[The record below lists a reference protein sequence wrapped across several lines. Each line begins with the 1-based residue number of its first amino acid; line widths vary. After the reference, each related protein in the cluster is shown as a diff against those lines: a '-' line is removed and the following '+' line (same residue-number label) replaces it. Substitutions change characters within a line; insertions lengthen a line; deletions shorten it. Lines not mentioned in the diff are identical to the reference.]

1 MTAVFFAVVELF
13 YLFEQS
19 KAALGLLSEIDEYK
33 LVLCEIYGERI
44 IVSRNSIDDETVGCY
59 VVADQFG
66 GRRIVVYHQNFSD
79 GIA

>member
-44 IVSRNSIDDETVGCY
+44 IVSRNSIDDETVGCH